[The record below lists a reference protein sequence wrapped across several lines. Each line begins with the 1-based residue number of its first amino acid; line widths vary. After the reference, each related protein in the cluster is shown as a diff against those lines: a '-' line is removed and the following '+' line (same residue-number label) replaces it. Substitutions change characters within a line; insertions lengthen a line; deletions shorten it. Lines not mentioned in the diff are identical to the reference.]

1 MKRKTTSLTSSIKSR
16 DTDAVSVILF
26 CKAPVPGRVKT
37 RLAADFSG
45 AVDFYA
51 SLLDSVIRRLEGDAG
66 IKLYLFADSESISY
80 FENRYPKLPIFKQR
94 GGDLGER
101 MQNAFAHVFSA
112 DDALSVVLAGSDVP
126 DFTATTAR
134 QMFELCRESDA
145 VVLPSLD
152 GGYSAICLSRRTM
165 PNLHRLFHDIVWS
178 TSSVLE
184 TQMRR
189 LLDAGLKATVMPEA
203 MDDIDVLED
212 LLAFRKRAVGRP
224 VMNTD
229 IAFLEHLPRVVAIL
243 PVLNEAESLPFIL
256 PSLLES
262 IWIDEVICVDNGSTD
277 DSPAMIETNGATL
290 LYCKERGYGAAMLMG
305 IEYASR
311 KAPDTILLFMDAD
324 GSDDRTRLGDLL
336 RPILAGRADF
346 VLGARQ
352 GGLLLHQRAGNIL
365 SVWLIRLL
373 WRHSFADL
381 GPFRAIRL
389 AALQSLEMD
398 DRNFGWTIQMQIRA
412 VQQGLATIEIP
423 VPSLR
428 RLGGKSKVS
437 GTVRGTV
444 LAGTIILRTVFR
456 EWQRQ
461 RKGFTSHRR

>member
-1 MKRKTTSLTSSIKSR
+1 M
-16 DTDAVSVILF
+16 ILF

-37 RLAADFSG
+37 RLAADFAG

-51 SLLDSVIRRLEGDAG
+51 SLLDSVIRRLEADPG
-66 IKLYLFADSESISY
+66 IKLYLFADSDSVSY
-80 FENRYPKLPIFKQR
+80 FEEHYLNLSIAEQQ
-94 GGDLGER
+94 GHDLGER
-101 MQNAFAHVFSA
+101 MQNAFDHVFSIDEA
-112 DDALSVVLAGSDVP
+112 SSVVLAGSDVP
-126 DFTATTAR
+126 DFTAGTAR
-134 QMFELCRESDA
+134 QMAELCKVSDA
-145 VVLPSLD
+145 VLLPSSD

-165 PNLHRLFHDIVWS
+165 PDLQRLFHDIVWS

-189 LLDAGLKATVMPEA
+189 LIDSGFKATVMPEV

-212 LLAFRKRAVGRP
+212 LLAYRKGAKRRP
-224 VMNTD
+224 LPD
-229 IAFLEHLPRVVAIL
+229 ADLSFLKHIPRVVAIL
-243 PVLNEAESLPFIL
+243 PVLNEAESLPHIL

-277 DSPAMIETNGATL
+277 DSSRIIETNGATL
-290 LYCKERGYGAAMLMG
+290 LYCEERGYGAAMLKG
-305 IEYASR
+305 IEYVLR
-311 KAPDTILLFMDAD
+311 KAADTILLFMDAD

-352 GGLLLHQRAGNIL
+352 GGLPFHQRAGNNL
-365 SVWLIRLL
+365 AVWLIRLL
-373 WRHSFADL
+373 WRHAFADL

-389 AALQSLEMD
+389 KALQSLQMD

-412 VQQGLATIEIP
+412 VKRGLRTIEIP
-423 VPSLR
+423 VTSLR

-456 EWQRQ
+456 EWQLQ
-461 RKGFTSHRR
+461 RKGFTLHRR